1 MLQQYDQNNHPVM
14 HIAVKKY
21 PAGKAAIS
29 ASTCASLVGDRVRP
43 HSRDP
48 FSGRVEKTDRSWVLV
63 GGGASKRIVA

>member
-29 ASTCASLVGDRVRP
+29 ASTCASLVGDRV
-43 HSRDP
+43 
-48 FSGRVEKTDRSWVLV
+48 DRILATLLAVALR
-63 GGGASKRIVA
+63 KRIVVGYSSVAGRAKGS